1 MRNRHVLHVM
11 ASEWKKTRKTP
22 VQLVMMLLVPVL
34 SVLFLSWGMDYIL
47 GISSH
52 YKAAV
57 FFADDKVE
65 LAEEVLAGEYP
76 YFSFRN
82 GDKEDAEDLIY
93 EGKIDTALI
102 VGEEEIR
109 LIYDSSLL
117 TSSAALKDSSDIAA
131 DLSMLLE
138 GKEYYDGM
146 QLFYPKEELIDMSTP
161 MDKLQKHIDQ
171 LAGVVG
177 MIVFLMM
184 ASNAMT
190 ISARSI
196 TGEKERQTFDTLVL
210 CPAPL
215 RKILLGKML
224 IMMAE
229 IFLSGVMGVLAAI
242 AGMAIWSRK
251 NFATICE
258 QAGQDGLWILVLILL
273 LLAVTMAVTAIFT
286 FIGSAFSQT
295 KKASLF
301 SSAGMVIVSVA
312 AMLPTFLTT
321 DLVKYI
327 PMANW
332 TPSILDICRHDIHFV
347 PLLVA
352 LLISAALL
360 CISMI
365 LSTGLWE
372 RTSE

>member
-1 MRNRHVLHVM
+1 MHNRHVLHVM

-47 GISSH
+47 GVSSH

-57 FFADDKVE
+57 FFADDKAA

-76 YFSFRN
+76 YFSFQN
-82 GDKEDAEDLIY
+82 GDKEDAKDLIY

-242 AGMAIWSRK
+242 AGMAVWSRK

-312 AMLPTFLTT
+312 AMLPTFLTA